1 MRLNGKVAAI
11 TAAGSGMGRAGAVLF
26 AREGAKVVVGDIDAG
41 AAEETARMVTAA
53 GGEAVVSVGDML
65 KDDDCDRLTRDA
77 VSAFGGL
84 DILWAHAGHPGP
96 ASVEGLD
103 MKDYETAMDLNVR
116 SALRCAM
123 AAIPEM
129 RARGGGSI
137 VFTASVAGLAG
148 SAFSPVYSA
157 AKFGVVGLTQSL
169 AIRVA
174 PDKIRVNV
182 VCPGPIE
189 TPMLAV
195 FMGRPDQQTDA
206 ETNLKNMRAFV
217 PLGRTGAPEEV
228 AAAALF
234 LASDDASYVTGVALP
249 VDGGFTA
256 R

>member
-1 MRLNGKVAAI
+1 MRLDGKVAAI
-11 TAAGSGMGRAGAVLF
+11 TAAGSGMGRAGAVQF
-26 AREGAKVVVGDIDAG
+26 AREGARVVVGDIDAA
-41 AAEETARMVTAA
+41 AAEETVRLVTAA
-53 GGEAVVSVGDML
+53 GGEAVASVGDML

-77 VSAFGGL
+77 VAAFGGL
-84 DILWAHAGHPGP
+84 DVLWAHAGHPGP

-103 MKDYETAMDLNVR
+103 MADYEIAMDLNVR

-157 AKFGVVGLTQSL
+157 AKYGVVGLTQSL

-174 PDKIRVNV
+174 PDRIRVNV

-206 ETNLKNMRAFV
+206 ETNLKNMRSFV
-217 PLGRTGAPEEV
+217 PLGRTGEPEEV

-234 LASDDASYVTGVALP
+234 LASDDASYITGVALP
-249 VDGGFTA
+249 VDGGYTA